1 MEGKLDYFIAGAGT
15 GGTISGSGKYLKEK
29 ISNIKIVGV
38 DARGS
43 ILAKPKSLNKDDPH
57 LYLVEGIGEK
67 EEPSTL
73 NFDLVDEWIKVND
86 KESFKMARDII

>member
-1 MEGKLDYFIAGAGT
+1 MEGKLDYLIAGAGT

-29 ISNIKIVGV
+29 IPKIKVIGV

-43 ILAKPKSLNKDDPH
+43 ILARPKTLNKDEPH

-67 EEPSTL
+67 EVPNTL
-73 NFDLVDEWIKVND
+73 DRDVIDEWVKVND
-86 KESFKMARDII
+86 